1 MNQGRFSQAL
11 HQMAYPAA
19 FSFDTLKGIRSYA
32 GRVRYVASILPLIAG
47 GSARLVY
54 RVDDDKVL
62 KV

>member
-1 MNQGRFSQAL
+1 
-11 HQMAYPAA
+11 MAYPAA